1 MCVCVCVLTQ
11 HCVRVKDL
19 IGRLSKRVTWH
30 DDGQDV
36 MMDKE
41 GSLKYA
47 RTTIQN
53 GSVFVV
59 QIWRLASGIY
69 LQASREVI
77 QSAIA

>member
-1 MCVCVCVLTQ
+1 MLTQ
-11 HCVRVKDL
+11 QNVRVKDL

-36 MMDKE
+36 MIDKE

-47 RTTIQN
+47 LTTIQN

-59 QIWRLASGIY
+59 QI
-69 LQASREVI
+69 
-77 QSAIA
+77 